1 MTTVYRL
8 NANELNSQFIESLKA
23 LFGDKEI
30 EIIISEVDET
40 TYLLQS
46 DANKQRLLQA
56 IQNVEARKNLVE
68 VDQDAWR

>member
-56 IQNVEARKNLVE
+56 VQNVEARKNLVE